1 MVATHPLDVH
11 DEKQLRQLEEELH
24 IEILPGTEI
33 MADFGTHKFVK
44 ETGSKGP
51 VLVPQ
56 PSNNPHD
63 PLNWT
68 RKRKVLVIFI
78 ANIFSFALGFGPL
91 ALAPQFGAYIQ
102 DFNSDLPGVIQFV
115 IPFLLNLSNRRLECV
130 SWSSD
135 FPISFGFL
143 SPPILG
149 AVLSSSGVQWYVL
162 PA

>member
-1 MVATHPLDVH
+1 
-11 DEKQLRQLEEELH
+11 
-24 IEILPGTEI
+24 
-33 MADFGTHKFVK
+33 MADFGSHHFVK

-68 RKRKVLVIFI
+68 RKRKALIIFI
-78 ANIFSFALGFGPL
+78 ANFFSFALGFGPL

-115 IPFLLNLSNRRLECV
+115 TRSSLKISNCRAECV
-130 SWSSD
+130 SWSWD
-135 FPISFGFL
+135 FPIFSGFQ
-143 SPPILG
+143 SPPISG
-149 AVLSSSGVQWYVL
+149 VVRSSSGVQ
-162 PA
+162 

>member
-1 MVATHPLDVH
+1 MVATQPLDIH

-33 MADFGTHKFVK
+33 MADFGTHHFVK

-68 RKRKVLVIFI
+68 RKRKVLIISI

-91 ALAPQFGAYIQ
+91 ALAPQFGAYIE

-115 IPFLLNLSNRRLECV
+115 KAQIFDANYRLACAFWF
-130 SWSSD
+130 SG
-135 FPISFGFL
+135 FPIFCGFQFQQ
-143 SPPILG
+143 IMDG
-149 AVLSSSGVQWYVL
+149 VLC
-162 PA
+162 

>member
-1 MVATHPLDVH
+1 MVATQPLDIH

-33 MADFGTHKFVK
+33 MADFGTHHFVK

-68 RKRKVLVIFI
+68 RKRKVLIISI

-91 ALAPQFGAYIQ
+91 ALAPQFGAYIE

-115 IPFLLNLSNRRLECV
+115 KAQTFEDANYRLACAF
-130 SWSSD
+130 WSSV
-135 FPISFGFL
+135 FPIFCGFQ
-143 SPPILG
+143 SQRIMG
-149 AVLSSSGVQWYVL
+149 GVLC
-162 PA
+162 

>member
-1 MVATHPLDVH
+1 MVATHPLDIH

-33 MADFGTHKFVK
+33 MADFGTHHFVK
-44 ETGSKGP
+44 ETGCKGP

-68 RKRKVLVIFI
+68 RKRKALVIFI

-91 ALAPQFGAYIQ
+91 ALAPQFGAYIE

-115 IPFLLNLSNRRLECV
+115 FST
-130 SWSSD
+130 SSLD
-135 FPISFGFL
+135 F
-143 SPPILG
+143 
-149 AVLSSSGVQWYVL
+149 
-162 PA
+162 